1 MESDEVVSA
10 PVEHPTDHSRR
21 RGFLPIDTNAF
32 DRLFVGVVG
41 HVALNLLWMR
51 FLEAYLPLWIATILG
66 ILWIVVV
73 IRWG

>member
-1 MESDEVVSA
+1 MDHRSEVVDA
-10 PVEHPTDHSRR
+10 PVEHSTQHRP

-51 FLEAYLPLWIATILG
+51 LLEAYLPLWIATLLG
-66 ILWIVVV
+66 IVWIVVV

>member
-10 PVEHPTDHSRR
+10 PVERPTDHSRR

-51 FLEAYLPLWIATILG
+51 FLEAHLPLWIATVLG